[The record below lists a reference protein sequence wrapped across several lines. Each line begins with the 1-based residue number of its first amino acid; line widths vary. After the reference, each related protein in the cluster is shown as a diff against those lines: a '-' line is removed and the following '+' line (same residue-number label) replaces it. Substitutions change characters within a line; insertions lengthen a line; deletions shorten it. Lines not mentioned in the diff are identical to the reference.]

1 MEALL
6 KLTEDIFVLDI
17 PKNGSSLIKALM
29 CGKGKEANI
38 DELHNKDIGYVIDNV
53 KTFNASIPRDSKV
66 VAVYRDPVE
75 RFVSFYTDK
84 VLNSTGTNKYKIV
97 EDGNIHSMDDLINY
111 CENTKNALLER
122 HLKPQHLFIE
132 SCFNIDLIVPL
143 DLLSDFIL
151 NNTSYSPFIINAS
164 KFRYIPTKKQ
174 IERIKSLYYKDYS
187 IPETFKVYKKGDKIW

>member
-29 CGKGKEANI
+29 CGKGKDANI
-38 DELHNKDIGYVIDNV
+38 DELHNKDIGYTIDNV
-53 KTFNASIPRDSKV
+53 KTFIASVPRKGKV
-66 VAVYRDPVE
+66 VAIYRDPVE

-84 VLNSTGTNKYKIV
+84 VLNSTGTTRYKIV
-97 EDGNIHSMDDLINY
+97 EEGNIHSMDDLISY

-143 DLLSDFIL
+143 DLLSDFISEY
-151 NNTSYSPFIINAS
+151 TGYTPFIINAS
-164 KFRYIPTKKQ
+164 KFRFTPTSEQ
-174 IERIKSLYYKDYS
+174 IERIKKLYQKDYL
-187 IPETFKVYKKGDKIW
+187 IPETYKVYKKGDKIW